1 MTRIKHIVVATDLSE
16 NSMHAV
22 DRGFRIARHT
32 QARYT
37 IMHALGLDALGP
49 LRNLIGEQAADVSH
63 KLLERQ
69 RSALRAIA
77 SDAQHSA
84 GVSADIRV
92 EEGLAASVVPAF
104 AAGNDA
110 DLLLVGARGEHL
122 LRRLLIGS
130 TASRLLRKSACPV
143 LIARNACRDDYRRI
157 LIAVDFSPGSEL
169 SIHLARQI
177 APDADIILLHSFD
190 VPFEGMLQ
198 YAGVSQDLI
207 HHYRIEARERALR
220 QLHRMA
226 KDQGLEPGD
235 YSVIVDLGDAAQHIG
250 DQAERSDCDLIVMG
264 KHGTHVTEELLL
276 GSVTRRVLSE
286 TAADLLVVVDKR
298 GPTVQEIG

>member
-1 MTRIKHIVVATDLSE
+1 MNRIKHIVAATDLSE

-22 DRGFRIARHT
+22 DRGFRIARGT

-63 KLLERQ
+63 KLLARQ
-69 RSALRAIA
+69 HAALEVIA
-77 SDAQHSA
+77 SDVQHSA
-84 GVSADIRV
+84 GVSADIHV
-92 EEGLAASVVPAF
+92 EEGLASSVVPAF
-104 AAGNDA
+104 AAGNGA
-110 DLLLVGARGEHL
+110 DLLLIGAQGEHL

-130 TASRLLRKSACPV
+130 TASRLLRKSTCPV
-143 LIARNACRDDYRRI
+143 LIARNPGREAYRRV

-169 SIHLARQI
+169 SIRLTRQI
-177 APDADIILLHSFD
+177 APGADIILLHSFD

-220 QLHRMA
+220 QLHQLA
-226 KDQGLEPGD
+226 KDQGLEHGD
-235 YSVIVDLGDAAQHIG
+235 YTVVIDLGDAAQHIG
-250 DQAERSDCDLIVMG
+250 AQAERGRCDLIVMG

-286 TAADLLVVVDKR
+286 TTADLLVVVDKR
-298 GPTVQEIG
+298 GPTAQEIG